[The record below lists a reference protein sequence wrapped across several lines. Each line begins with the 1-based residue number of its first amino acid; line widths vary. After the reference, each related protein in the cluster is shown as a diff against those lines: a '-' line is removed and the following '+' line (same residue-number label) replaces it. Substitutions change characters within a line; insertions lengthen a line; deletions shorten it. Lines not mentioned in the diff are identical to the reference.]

1 MFAAANFH
9 SIFAAALKGKDQA
22 ESSTQRNVQKNILL
36 FLLKVLRNKK
46 SVVHLHPLSERS
58 RRSKRHFG
66 RQFREGSIPFCRT
79 RLSSLIY

>member
-36 FLLKVLRNKK
+36 FFIKSIAEQKK
-46 SVVHLHPLSERS
+46 CCTFAPA
-58 RRSKRHFG
+58 FG
-66 RQFREGSIPFCRT
+66 KEQTFKTAFW
-79 RLSSLIY
+79 